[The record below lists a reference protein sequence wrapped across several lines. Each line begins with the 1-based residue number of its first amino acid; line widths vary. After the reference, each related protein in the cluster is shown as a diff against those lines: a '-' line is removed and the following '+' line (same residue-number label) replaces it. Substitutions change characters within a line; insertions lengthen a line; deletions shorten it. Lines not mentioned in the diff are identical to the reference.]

1 MDKTLIQKIIIKG
14 QCITTEFKTA
24 KNKLNKDVFESIC
37 AFLNRSGGYLILGV
51 NDSGKIVGVDADAVQ
66 NLLDD
71 IVTQS
76 NNSQKLNPPYYL
88 SPKVVEIEGK
98 ITIVI
103 HVPESSQ
110 VHHCVGKIYDRNE
123 DGDFDVTAQSS
134 HVAQMYLRK
143 QQSYSEN
150 LVFSNIELAD
160 FKPSLFSRVRA
171 LVKNQ
176 RPNHPWVEL
185 SDSDLLK
192 SAGLYKKDL
201 QTNKYGYTLAAA
213 LLFGTDEL
221 IQNVLPHHKT
231 DAILR
236 IDNTDRYDDRDDIR
250 TNLIESYERLM
261 GFIGK
266 HLPDKFYLDGD
277 QRISIRDHLFREMI
291 GNLLI
296 HREFTNAFPA
306 KLIIEKD
313 KVYSENW
320 NKPHTMGK
328 IDPNSF
334 SPFPKNPMIAKLFKE
349 IGWVEELGSG
359 VRNTFKFCE
368 LYNKYTKPEF
378 IEGDTFK
385 TIVPLTSSEK
395 SSEKI
400 IRLITNN
407 HKITIAELSQKVGI
421 SSRAIEKQLSNLKQ
435 KKRIQRV
442 GADKGGHW
450 KIL

>member
-328 IDPNSF
+328 IDPNNF